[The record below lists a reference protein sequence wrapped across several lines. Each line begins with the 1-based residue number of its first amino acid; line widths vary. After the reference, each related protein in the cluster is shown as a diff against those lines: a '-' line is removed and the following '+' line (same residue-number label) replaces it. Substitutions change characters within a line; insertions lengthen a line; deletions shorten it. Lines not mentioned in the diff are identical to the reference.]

1 MDQRDRKDKLKDIDN
16 ENKMRKYK
24 LLRNNEVKES
34 IRERDKA

>member
-1 MDQRDRKDKLKDIDN
+1 MDQRDRKDKLKDVDN

-24 LLRNNEVKES
+24 ILRNNEVKES